1 MRCDICMLVKPL
13 DEFSKNSRRNGEYVR
28 RCVAWTEI
36 QEPSLT
42 PGPLETGHI
51 SPEEEQQRTLR
62 QRFVMSQDFFP
73 DDDDDLVPQV
83 RLYDH
88 VFMLLSESY
97 RVRRVWS
104 AAIDEFLSRAD
115 DASSTRSIVLPPH
128 LRSKYKAVSEAA
140 SCTSSTAGDVSL
152 PTTLLE
158 SDSDTASIVSRSF
171 NVLSSGY
178 EAELW
183 GFENG
188 VKEIL
193 QRMGKLAS
201 RTLPTESID

>member
-73 DDDDDLVPQV
+73 DDDDDLVPQ
-83 RLYDH
+83 
-88 VFMLLSESY
+88 
-97 RVRRVWS
+97 
-104 AAIDEFLSRAD
+104 FLSRAD

-158 SDSDTASIVSRSF
+158 SDSDTASI
-171 NVLSSGY
+171 
-178 EAELW
+178 
-183 GFENG
+183 
-188 VKEIL
+188 
-193 QRMGKLAS
+193 
-201 RTLPTESID
+201 

>member
-1 MRCDICMLVKPL
+1 MVDTSQRLIEKQQGGHRGCLNRYCGYDAESLSDSNCSRDNLWKQSSAESKHLAGLRSEMRCDICMLVKPP

-73 DDDDDLVPQV
+73 DDDDDLVPQ
-83 RLYDH
+83 
-88 VFMLLSESY
+88 
-97 RVRRVWS
+97 
-104 AAIDEFLSRAD
+104 FLSRAD

-158 SDSDTASIVSRSF
+158 SDSDTASI
-171 NVLSSGY
+171 
-178 EAELW
+178 
-183 GFENG
+183 
-188 VKEIL
+188 
-193 QRMGKLAS
+193 
-201 RTLPTESID
+201 